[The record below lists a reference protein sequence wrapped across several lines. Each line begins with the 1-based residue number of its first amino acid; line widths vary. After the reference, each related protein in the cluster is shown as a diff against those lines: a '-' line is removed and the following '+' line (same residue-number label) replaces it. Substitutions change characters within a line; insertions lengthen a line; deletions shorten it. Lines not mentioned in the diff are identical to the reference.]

1 MNCWVA
7 PNCTDGAL
15 GEIAIAVSDFGSTVS
30 VALPVTPLSVAVMVL
45 EPAATAVALPV
56 VFTVATAG
64 EEEVQVTVEL
74 TFAVDLSL

>member
-1 MNCWVA
+1 
-7 PNCTDGAL
+7 L

-64 EEEVQVTVEL
+64 EEEVHVTVEF